1 MFDRFTPDIIE
12 TFNGVQAFSKQ
23 DGAKDFD
30 PMRKAVAAL
39 RETSMEFEQ
48 RAFRAANAGDREQLR
63 TLAQGFGAA
72 ADVCN
77 GLITS

>member
-12 TFNGVQAFSKQ
+12 TFNGIQAFAKQ
-23 DGAKDFD
+23 EGSKDFG
-30 PMRKAVAAL
+30 PMRKAVATL
-39 RETSMEFEQ
+39 RETADDFSQ
-48 RAFRAANAGDREQLR
+48 RAFRAANPADREQLR

-72 ADVCN
+72 SDVCN

>member
-12 TFNGVQAFSKQ
+12 TFNGVQAFAKQ
-23 DGAKDFD
+23 DGGKEFG

-39 RETSMEFEQ
+39 RETATELEQ
-48 RAFRAANAGDREQLR
+48 RAFRAANASDREQLR

-77 GLITS
+77 GLIPS

>member
-1 MFDRFTPDIIE
+1 
-12 TFNGVQAFSKQ
+12 
-23 DGAKDFD
+23 
-30 PMRKAVAAL
+30 MRKAIAAL

-48 RAFRAANAGDREQLR
+48 RAFRAANTGDREQLR

-77 GLITS
+77 GLIPS

>member
-30 PMRKAVAAL
+30 PMRKAIAAL

-48 RAFRAANAGDREQLR
+48 RAFRAANTGDREQLR

-77 GLITS
+77 GLIPS